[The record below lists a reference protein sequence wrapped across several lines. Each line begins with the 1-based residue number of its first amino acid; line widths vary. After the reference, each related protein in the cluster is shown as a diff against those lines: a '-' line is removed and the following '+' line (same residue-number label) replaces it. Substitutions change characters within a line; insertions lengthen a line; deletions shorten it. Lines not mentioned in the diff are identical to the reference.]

1 MTSGRYRRASIT
13 DLSLRRFEEEYLPH
27 AFSPEALEANERSL
41 EQQLAATKMIAAA
54 DDPTPTILGLLVLG
68 KQPRFFIESAYVQ
81 FLRIDGVE
89 WSDPIIDEQ
98 VIDGTISDVLRRTD
112 DKLRSHIRTR
122 VDITSADLERR
133 TSTYPLEALQQI
145 TRNAVMH
152 RALRTDERPRAHHLA
167 Q

>member
-1 MTSGRYRRASIT
+1 M
-13 DLSLRRFEEEYLPH
+13 PH

-41 EQQLAATKMIAAA
+41 EQQLAATKMIVAA

-68 KQPRFFIESAYVQ
+68 KQPRFFIESAYIQ
-81 FLRIDGVE
+81 FLRIDGL
-89 WSDPIIDEQ
+89 DLAAPIIDEQ

-133 TSTYPLEALQQI
+133 TSTYPLEALQQV

-152 RALRTDERPRAHHLA
+152 RAYEQTNAPVRITCSTTVSRSSVRAAHSVP
-167 Q
+167 